1 MSFLRGSADP
11 SNIIQGIFPAVL
23 EGVKTRM
30 AGERP
35 FSGETERRRSKK
47 GVVKTGRPE
56 GMPSS
61 DRKPKGT
68 KYVTMRD
75 PETGYKYGGRV
86 VDGVPQFTKPDFS
99 DRKPLSGYPKKDTDR
114 PTSGRGGRRGGG
126 RGGRRPLPPRDP
138 NKEYPTRKTPKDQ
151 RPVIDPGYERDTT
164 GKMVDSRPPRPEG
177 GRGGRRSDP
186 RPDRDRN
193 RGREGGRGRKR
204 VRDEAFERRRKSGNK
219 RSMTRRERRRR
230 VRNANNPRIK

>member
-1 MSFLRGSADP
+1 MSFLRGSTDP

-35 FSGETERRRSKK
+35 VSGETERRRSKK

-56 GMPSS
+56 GMPPS

-68 KYVTMRD
+68 KYVTMLD
-75 PETGYKYGGRV
+75 PDTGYKYGGRV
-86 VDGVPQFTKPDFS
+86 VDGIPQFTKPDFS

-114 PTSGRGGRRGGG
+114 PTGG
-126 RGGRRPLPPRDP
+126 RGGR
-138 NKEYPTRKTPKDQ
+138 T
-151 RPVIDPGYERDTT
+151 
-164 GKMVDSRPPRPEG
+164 
-177 GRGGRRSDP
+177 GGRRSDP

-204 VRDEAFERRRKSGNK
+204 VRDEAFERRRKSENK